1 MTPILQIKN
10 LSTDFTV
17 KKQKAAALRNVST
30 ELNRGETLVVLGE
43 SGSGK
48 STLMKAVLK
57 ILPNNAEITGSAI
70 YNGEDLISMRE
81 KELRNIRGNK
91 ISMIFQNSLSA
102 LDPMYKIGRQIEETI
117 LAHMDVSK
125 KEAKSMA
132 IELLSKV
139 GIPSPAERAKAY
151 PHEMSG
157 GMRQR
162 AVIAMALACGPDIL
176 LADEP
181 TTALDVTIQKQIL
194 NLFKSIQKEN
204 EMALMLVTH
213 DIGVA
218 AQVADKIVVMYG
230 GIIVESGTAEDVLL
244 DPINPYTK
252 ALLASMPQKGHAEK
266 LSAIPGQPPM
276 ITKMPAGCPFSDRCA
291 FAKDICRKEL
301 PVLQPVSSTHSSAC
315 HIYNL
320 LQKGE

>member
-1 MTPILQIKN
+1 MTPILQVKN
-10 LSTDFTV
+10 LSTDFTI
-17 KKQKAAALRNVST
+17 KKQKAAALRNVSV

-70 YNGEDLISMRE
+70 YNGEDLISMSV

-102 LDPMYKIGRQIEETI
+102 LDPMYKIGKQIEETI

-125 KEAKSMA
+125 KEASSMA

-204 EMALMLVTH
+204 QMALMLVTH

-252 ALLASMPQKGHAEK
+252 ALLASMPQKGHSEK

-301 PVLQPVSSTHSSAC
+301 PVLQPVSGTHSSAC
-315 HIYNL
+315 HI
-320 LQKGE
+320 

>member
-1 MTPILQIKN
+1 MTPILQVKN
-10 LSTDFTV
+10 LSTDFTI
-17 KKQKAAALRNVST
+17 KKQKAAALRNVSV

-70 YNGEDLISMRE
+70 YNGEDLISMSV

-102 LDPMYKIGRQIEETI
+102 LDPMYKIGKQIEETI

-125 KEAKSMA
+125 KEASSMA

-204 EMALMLVTH
+204 QMALMLVTH

-252 ALLASMPQKGHAEK
+252 ALLASMPQKGHSEK

-276 ITKMPAGCPFSDRCA
+276 ITKMPVGCPFSDRCA

-301 PVLQPVSSTHSSAC
+301 PVLQPVSGTHSSAC
-315 HIYNL
+315 HI
-320 LQKGE
+320 